1 MGWAKVVSQK
11 DWTALGQTTKAV
23 ISSMTLQCF
32 QRGKRPSTIAIY
44 RRGLGFLIS
53 VFLCFQV
60 LGGNSRAALASE
72 VPVPNLTPTA
82 AAVANASQA
91 SADQNISP
99 GARTQQQLVPFYPY
113 PSSVWEKFEEVRRN
127 PQLEQL
133 VQQDIENSVVIRQVI
148 QDEVDRTFSH
158 TTTLLNVLLVVLTAM
173 PAVIGVGFWF
183 LRRSVINQ
191 VLTETQQQL
200 RQEVE
205 QQFAAGAAAEL
216 TAQADA
222 YQADMEALRR
232 EFAAQLDQLK
242 SLFSDAQ
249 QEKDAIVQELSKILP
264 SPMREPNRITADD
277 SGTDSNNPELHSKV
291 QALSKQLQALQ
302 QKHKELSFS
311 ADDYIAQAKALYF
324 EAAFEAAIAVIDQA
338 IVLEPSHSRAW
349 FVKGVTLAKL
359 QKQEEAIAAFEQAIK
374 ITPDF
379 GEAWFAKGS
388 ALGKL
393 ARHPEALAAYDKAI
407 SAKQS
412 FYQAWFGKA
421 RLYALQGEAEQA
433 IVALSQAVAIE
444 PERCRDA
451 ARSDKAFAE
460 IKDNSDFQTV
470 LSSPGENA

>member
-1 MGWAKVVSQK
+1 MGWAKVVSQRN
-11 DWTALGQTTKAV
+11 WLGLANLRKV
-23 ISSMTLQCF
+23 IE
-32 QRGKRPSTIAIY
+32 
-44 RRGLGFLIS
+44 GLGCFASASPLPEWFRAKLRCYFQPGL
-53 VFLCFQV
+53 VFIITLLLWV
-60 LGGNSRAALASE
+60 SSLGWPSE
-72 VPVPNLTPTA
+72 VAMAADVPNLTPTA
-82 AAVANASQA
+82 AAVANSGKD
-91 SADQNISP
+91 SSP
-99 GARTQQQLVPFYPY
+99 NSRPQPQQLVPLYPY
-113 PSSVWEKFEEVRRN
+113 PPSVWEKFEEVRRN

-158 TTTLLNVLLVVLTAM
+158 TTTLLNVLLVVLTAI
-173 PAVIGVGFWF
+173 PAVIAVGFWF

-205 QQFAAGAAAEL
+205 QQFAAGTAAEL

-222 YQADMEALRR
+222 YQADMEALRQ
-232 EFAAQLDQLK
+232 EFATQLDQLK
-242 SLFSDAQ
+242 ALFSDAQ
-249 QEKDAIVQELSKILP
+249 REKDAIVQELSQILP
-264 SPMREPNRITADD
+264 SPMREAIRVGADSASSD
-277 SGTDSNNPELHSKV
+277 AAIASSPELHSKV
-291 QALSKQLQALQ
+291 QALTQQLTALQ

-324 EAAFEAAIAVIDQA
+324 EAAFEAAIASIDQA
-338 IVLEPSHSRAW
+338 LALEPNNSRAW
-349 FVKGVTLAKL
+349 YVKGVSLAKL
-359 QKQEEAIAAFEQAIK
+359 QQLEPAIAAFNQALK
-374 ITPDF
+374 LTPDF

-433 IVALSQAVAIE
+433 LVALNQAVAIE

-451 ARSDKAFAE
+451 ARTDTAFE
-460 IKDNSDFQTV
+460 TMKNDGGFQNV
-470 LSSPGENA
+470 ISSSSPT

>member
-1 MGWAKVVSQK
+1 MKSSRSKLKTGFRSITVAQAILNVALAVV
-11 DWTALGQTTKAV
+11 
-23 ISSMTLQCF
+23 
-32 QRGKRPSTIAIY
+32 
-44 RRGLGFLIS
+44 
-53 VFLCFQV
+53 LCFNIFSWEI
-60 LGGNSRAALASE
+60 GPAIAAE
-72 VPVPNLTPTA
+72 VSIPNLAPTA
-82 AAVANASQA
+82 AAVANAGANAGKDNGPGFGS
-91 SADQNISP
+91 
-99 GARTQQQLVPFYPY
+99 GARPQQQLVPFYPY
-113 PSSVWEKFEEVRRN
+113 PPSVWEKFEEVRRN

-173 PAVIGVGFWF
+173 PAVIAVGFWF

-216 TAQADA
+216 TARADA
-222 YQADMEALRR
+222 YQADMEALRQ
-232 EFAAQLDQLK
+232 EFATQLDQLQ

-249 QEKDAIVQELSKILP
+249 REKDAIVQELSTILP
-264 SPMREPNRITADD
+264 SPMRAASRVAAD
-277 SGTDSNNPELHSKV
+277 GTDSSSPELHSKV
-291 QALSKQLQALQ
+291 QALTQQLTALQ

-324 EAAFEAAIAVIDQA
+324 EAAFEAAIAIIDQA
-338 IVLEPSHSRAW
+338 ITLEPSNSRAW

-359 QKQEEAIAAFEQAIK
+359 QKQEDAIAAFDQAIK

-393 ARHPEALAAYDKAI
+393 ARHSEALAAYDKAI

-421 RLYALQGEAEQA
+421 RLYAIQGEAEQA

-451 ARSDKAFAE
+451 ARNDKAFEE
-460 IKDNSDFQTV
+460 IQHNRDFQSILQSTTE
-470 LSSPGENA
+470 LT

>member
-1 MGWAKVVSQK
+1 MASSRLKLGGRFRTRRLTPTIPSAILSF
-11 DWTALGQTTKAV
+11 ALT
-23 ISSMTLQCF
+23 
-32 QRGKRPSTIAIY
+32 
-44 RRGLGFLIS
+44 
-53 VFLCFQV
+53 VFLCFNI
-60 LGGNSRAALASE
+60 LNWSSGPAIAAE
-72 VPVPNLTPTA
+72 VSIPNLTPTA
-82 AAVANASQA
+82 AAVANAGANTEKDSG
-91 SADQNISP
+91 P
-99 GARTQQQLVPFYPY
+99 GSRPQQQLVPFYPY
-113 PSSVWEKFEEVRRN
+113 PPSVWEKFEEVRRN

-173 PAVIGVGFWF
+173 PAVIAVGFWF

-222 YQADMEALRR
+222 YQIDMEALRQ
-232 EFAAQLDQLK
+232 EFAAQLDQLQ

-249 QEKDAIVQELSKILP
+249 REKDAIVQELSTILP
-264 SPMREPNRITADD
+264 SPMREASRVVADGNGKD
-277 SGTDSNNPELHSKV
+277 RNNPELHSKV
-291 QALSKQLQALQ
+291 QALTQQLTALQ

-324 EAAFEAAIAVIDQA
+324 EAAFEAAIAIIDQA
-338 IVLEPSHSRAW
+338 ITLEPSNNRAW
-349 FVKGVTLAKL
+349 FVRGVTLAKL
-359 QKQEEAIAAFEQAIK
+359 QKQEDAIAAFDQAIK

-393 ARHPEALAAYDKAI
+393 ARHSEALAAYDKAI

-421 RLYALQGEAEQA
+421 RLYAIQGEAEQA

-451 ARSDKAFAE
+451 ACTDKAFEE
-460 IKDNSDFQTV
+460 IKGNSDFQSLLNSAAETT
-470 LSSPGENA
+470 

>member
-1 MGWAKVVSQK
+1 MVSQRN
-11 DWTALGQTTKAV
+11 WLGLANLHKVAERLRGFAPVNLLQAWLRPKRQAYFQPGLV
-23 ISSMTLQCF
+23 LFLTLMLW
-32 QRGKRPSTIAIY
+32 
-44 RRGLGFLIS
+44 LGS
-53 VFLCFQV
+53 
-60 LGGNSRAALASE
+60 LGGWHEAAIAAD
-72 VPVPNLTPTA
+72 VPNLTPTA
-82 AAVANASQA
+82 ATVANSSKEA
-91 SADQNISP
+91 NP
-99 GARTQQQLVPFYPY
+99 GSRTQQQLVPFYPY
-113 PSSVWEKFEEVRRN
+113 PPSVWEKFEEVRRN

-158 TTTLLNVLLVVLTAM
+158 TTTLLNVLLVVLTAI
-173 PAVIGVGFWF
+173 PAIIAVGFWF

-222 YQADMEALRR
+222 YKADMEALRQ
-232 EFAAQLDQLK
+232 EFATQLDQLK
-242 SLFSDAQ
+242 ALFSDAQ
-249 QEKDAIVQELSKILP
+249 REKDAIVQELSKILP
-264 SPMREPNRITADD
+264 SPMREAIRVGADPASAD
-277 SGTDSNNPELHSKV
+277 AAVGNSPELHNKV
-291 QALSKQLQALQ
+291 QALTQQLTALQ

-324 EAAFEAAIAVIDQA
+324 EAAFEAAIASIEQA
-338 IVLEPSHSRAW
+338 LALEPDNSRAW
-349 FVKGVTLAKL
+349 YVKGVTLAKR
-359 QKQEEAIAAFEQAIK
+359 QQPEPAIAAFNQALA

-433 IVALSQAVAIE
+433 LVALNQAVAIE
-444 PERCRDA
+444 PERCCEAARTDA
-451 ARSDKAFAE
+451 AFE
-460 IKDNSDFQTV
+460 TIKNEEDFQSV
-470 LSSPGENA
+470 ISSHSCQE

>member
-1 MGWAKVVSQK
+1 MQLSRLGVKARFEAIA
-11 DWTALGQTTKAV
+11 TAQSILSLAV
-23 ISSMTLQCF
+23 
-32 QRGKRPSTIAIY
+32 TI
-44 RRGLGFLIS
+44 
-53 VFLCFQV
+53 FLCFNIFSW
-60 LGGNSRAALASE
+60 GMRAALAAE
-72 VPVPNLTPTA
+72 VSVPNLTPTA
-82 AAVANASQA
+82 AAVANSGA
-91 SADQNISP
+91 SAAQDSNLSS
-99 GARTQQQLVPFYPY
+99 RSQQLVPFYPY
-113 PSSVWEKFEEVRRN
+113 PPSVWEKFEEVRRN

-173 PAVIGVGFWF
+173 PAVIAVGFWF

-222 YQADMEALRR
+222 YQADMEDLRQ
-232 EFAAQLDQLK
+232 EFAAQLDQLQ

-249 QEKDAIVQELSKILP
+249 REKDAIIQELSKILP
-264 SPMREPNRITADD
+264 SPMREASRVASDD
-277 SGTDSNNPELHSKV
+277 NGTDRNSPELHSKV
-291 QALSKQLQALQ
+291 QALTQQLTALQ

-338 IVLEPSHSRAW
+338 LALEPSNSRAW

-359 QKQEEAIAAFEQAIK
+359 QKQEPAIAAFNQALK

-421 RLYALQGEAEQA
+421 RLYAIQGEAEQA
-433 IVALSQAVAIE
+433 IVALTQAVAIE
-444 PERCRDA
+444 PERCQEA
-451 ARSDKAFAE
+451 ARSDKAFEE
-460 IKDNSDFQTV
+460 IKNNHEFQGLLQSAAETPSKAEQQTV
-470 LSSPGENA
+470 ENGAEL